1 MHNSIMLITLM
12 LLFTL
17 SQPSASNALESQ
29 TAFKQACSKAWDK
42 TARGYAKSESG
53 FTVAADGSISKILVQ
68 YNSGSGEVDLPVNA
82 QTRYAVHVHPNM
94 LEDKPSP
101 GDVRAAVRWGH
112 PVYVISQSGLWEAEP
127 NGSVVRVYE
136 GTGWMR

>member
-1 MHNSIMLITLM
+1 MLITLM
-12 LLFTL
+12 LFFTL
-17 SQPSASNALESQ
+17 TQPSAANALETQ
-29 TAFKQACSKAWDK
+29 AAFKQACSKAWDK

-53 FTVAADGSISKILVQ
+53 FTVNADGSISKILVQ

-94 LEDKPSP
+94 IEDKPSP
-101 GDVRAAVRWGH
+101 GDVKAAQRWGH

-127 NGSVVRVYE
+127 NGSVVKVYS
-136 GTGWMR
+136 GTEWMR